1 MACVPVYSLFLRQKH
16 ENIKNNSLRQMN
28 VLLQYPQGIL
38 FQNMLHMTL

>member
-16 ENIKNNSLRQMN
+16 ENIKHSLRQMN